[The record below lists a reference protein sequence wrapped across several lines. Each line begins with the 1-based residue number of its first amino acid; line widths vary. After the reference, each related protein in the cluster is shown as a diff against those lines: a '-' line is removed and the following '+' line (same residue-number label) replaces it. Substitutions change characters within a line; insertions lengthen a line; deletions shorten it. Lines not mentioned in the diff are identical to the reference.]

1 MMRWVV
7 LAMLFLLSVMNY
19 TDKSVLGL
27 AADPIMNELNL
38 SYDQFGLVG
47 SSFFA
52 AYAIGSIILGTLT
65 YRFNTKYLLIL
76 IAIGWTISL
85 SSAYFVDSLAGL
97 ITIRVLLGFFEG
109 GTYGLCVA
117 HVAKWFTSE
126 TRGSAYAMMTSGTT
140 VGTYLAAPILVYLI
154 DTVGWQHTFA
164 TLGIA
169 SLIWAVAFFFMKGQ
183 PKKPIQ
189 ETITDLP
196 STQDAQFKDILKVML
211 NPYVLSVIVVGF
223 VSMWINT
230 WVLTWAPT
238 YLTQIVGLESQVMS
252 VVFACMGITGTI
264 FAIFIG
270 KFTDV
275 LFRKRKSL
283 IKSYDIVLT
292 SVLLIGAVAYGVTTI
307 VNSPVLAVI
316 FLAVGLIMNTCLL
329 PLGTTIKTLIVP
341 KNLIGS
347 VTGIS
352 LSFTS
357 MAGII
362 GPYITGYLITLAGD
376 DIRSGFNSGV
386 LIVVALYIISAVFL
400 LMTRKRKA
408 AFTKKDESITPSL
421 LVEENA

>member
-1 MMRWVV
+1 
-7 LAMLFLLSVMNY
+7 
-19 TDKSVLGL
+19 
-27 AADPIMNELNL
+27 
-38 SYDQFGLVG
+38 
-47 SSFFA
+47 
-52 AYAIGSIILGTLT
+52 
-65 YRFNTKYLLIL
+65 
-76 IAIGWTISL
+76 
-85 SSAYFVDSLAGL
+85 
-97 ITIRVLLGFFEG
+97 
-109 GTYGLCVA
+109 
-117 HVAKWFTSE
+117 
-126 TRGSAYAMMTSGTT
+126 
-140 VGTYLAAPILVYLI
+140 
-154 DTVGWQHTFA
+154 
-164 TLGIA
+164 
-169 SLIWAVAFFFMKGQ
+169 
-183 PKKPIQ
+183 
-189 ETITDLP
+189 
-196 STQDAQFKDILKVML
+196 
-211 NPYVLSVIVVGF
+211 
-223 VSMWINT
+223 
-230 WVLTWAPT
+230 
-238 YLTQIVGLESQVMS
+238 MS